1 MCCGRGICRVMEPGL
16 KDRGDSYSRPQRLLR
31 VTNLSNYTYLQNKRM
46 RRCGVPPPPPPSIIF
61 ERLKLPQQI
70 IYRRKENL
78 SESPNHQKYWENI
91 LLSRFYEQFSRNR
104 RNLGHFR
111 KFEKIS
117 NSQNMNIL
125 YIILKHVIWRFQ
137 IYNLFREIF
146 KFLEDKSNNVF
157 CEIRKCFRKT
167 AKFEFIGLSDK
178 FSFRRYIICWG
189 NLSLS
194 KIIGGGGGAPRTAA
208 SFYSANMCIAL
219 KRIPYSGTKVKI
231 MDKRTALRRRVSDSN
246 SLKNRK

>member
-1 MCCGRGICRVMEPGL
+1 MRGG
-16 KDRGDSYSRPQRLLR
+16 
-31 VTNLSNYTYLQNKRM
+31 
-46 RRCGVPPPPPPSIIF
+46 PPPIIF

-91 LLSRFYEQFSRNR
+91 LVSRFYEQFSRNR

-117 NSQNMNIL
+117 DSQNMNIL

-146 KFLEDKSNNVF
+146 KLNCIINKPKSTCLPVFLMVTEHV
-157 CEIRKCFRKT
+157 
-167 AKFEFIGLSDK
+167 A
-178 FSFRRYIICWG
+178 
-189 NLSLS
+189 
-194 KIIGGGGGAPRTAA
+194 
-208 SFYSANMCIAL
+208 
-219 KRIPYSGTKVKI
+219 V
-231 MDKRTALRRRVSDSN
+231 
-246 SLKNRK
+246 

>member
-1 MCCGRGICRVMEPGL
+1 MFHHLSAKGPKCCRNFGLQRGNGL
-16 KDRGDSYSRPQRLLR
+16 KIPDSHPYPRL
-31 VTNLSNYTYLQNKRM
+31 YTYLQNKRM
-46 RRCGVPPPPPPSIIF
+46 RRCGVPPPPIIF

-91 LLSRFYEQFSRNR
+91 LVSRFYEQFSRNR

-146 KFLEDKSNNVF
+146 KFREDKAIMYF
-157 CEIRKCFRKT
+157 
-167 AKFEFIGLSDK
+167 AKFVKAFVK
-178 FSFRRYIICWG
+178 RRNLNFLRNKLYIW
-189 NLSLS
+189 NLQITRF
-194 KIIGGGGGAPRTAA
+194 KMI
-208 SFYSANMCIAL
+208 YNMF
-219 KRIPYSGTKVKI
+219 VF
-231 MDKRTALRRRVSDSN
+231 
-246 SLKNRK
+246 